1 MLKHEAETEL
11 PGRAH
16 WFPPVNNCSK
26 AAVNQNPQLG
36 FEIHQKLTKITKESF
51 KVGPSII
58 LIIKE
63 NHELS
68 ALFCSTLQRYSFWP
82 KLLLTK

>member
-58 LIIKE
+58 LIHQRE
-63 NHELS
+63 S
-68 ALFCSTLQRYSFWP
+68 RALCSVLLYS
-82 KLLLTK
+82 TKVFFLA